1 MKKTKL
7 LFLGVLLF
15 SLFSCK
21 KEANVDNEITPP
33 LSKPK
38 EINLTASTKFLVNG
52 VEEMTYADYENSVK
66 NNLQPNVP
74 AGNSNEQS
82 IIIDFNGNNYIFSN
96 DAQLLNWANSTSGA
110 NIFTDKLNEIAQYQT
125 FATNNGMID
134 DEALTQQYI
143 NNIIIPNEPT
153 PNASNP
159 ISALYD
165 GYRYTGNFYWWIQP
179 MSWRPSL
186 GDFNDRG
193 SSITDYFIGL
203 RLNML
208 ASRTWFR
215 GRKFFYFSW
224 TQIQDLRVVSFD
236 NTARSKL

>member
-1 MKKTKL
+1 
-7 LFLGVLLF
+7 
-15 SLFSCK
+15 
-21 KEANVDNEITPP
+21 
-33 LSKPK
+33 
-38 EINLTASTKFLVNG
+38 
-52 VEEMTYADYENSVK
+52 
-66 NNLQPNVP
+66 
-74 AGNSNEQS
+74 
-82 IIIDFNGNNYIFSN
+82 
-96 DAQLLNWANSTSGA
+96 LLNWANSTSGA